1 MLKLKLQYFGHLMWR
16 TDSSEKTLM
25 VGKIEGRR
33 RKKKKK
39 KKAGGEGDD
48 REWDGWMASVTQ
60 WIRVLINYGSWQWA
74 GMLGML
80 QSMGSQRVGQDWVIE
95 LNWTELIGVLWY
107 FIIVFTN
114 DKWYTESYQMLIC
127 HLCIYFVSYL
137 YSFFKFG
144 SIITLLNFK
153 NSLLITARLLRWQS
167 RRTCT
172 HLLLQEHQNHNQLLN
187 K

>member
-1 MLKLKLQYFGHLMWR
+1 MVL
-16 TDSSEKTLM
+16 EKTLGSLLDCKEIKP
-25 VGKIEGRR
+25 VHSKEDQSWVFIGRTDAEGEAPVLWPPDVKNWLIGKDPDGGKDWRQEEE
-33 RKKKKK
+33 KK

-60 WIRVLINYGSWQWA
+60 WIRVWINYGSWQWA

-137 YSFFKFG
+137 
-144 SIITLLNFK
+144 
-153 NSLLITARLLRWQS
+153 
-167 RRTCT
+167 
-172 HLLLQEHQNHNQLLN
+172 
-187 K
+187 

>member
-1 MLKLKLQYFGHLMWR
+1 MVL
-16 TDSSEKTLM
+16 EKTLGSLLDCKEIKP
-25 VGKIEGRR
+25 VHSKEDQSWVFIGRTDAEAEAPILWPPDVKNWLIRKDPDGGKDWRQEEE
-33 RKKKKK
+33 KKKK

-60 WIRVLINYGSWQWA
+60 WIRVWINYGSWQWA

-137 YSFFKFG
+137 
-144 SIITLLNFK
+144 
-153 NSLLITARLLRWQS
+153 
-167 RRTCT
+167 
-172 HLLLQEHQNHNQLLN
+172 
-187 K
+187 